1 MTNST
6 MCAKRYPYKPT
17 TLNSLNGEAIVPLTI
32 GGKRYE
38 YRVVLSGLTR
48 LVNRD
53 DGLSWDKAI
62 KTMRITDNLGSTV
75 YKGVNHGN
83 RIAILVN
90 LLHQL
95 GQTSYV
101 EHNGAWYIYI
111 KSMDV
116 LISRATKKI
125 TWQNKNNP
133 QRKKIVEEALKV
145 K

>member
-6 MCAKRYPYKPT
+6 VSAKRYPYKPT
-17 TLNSLNGEAIVPLTI
+17 TLTSLNGEAIVPLTI

-38 YRVVLSGLTR
+38 YRVVLSGITR
-48 LVNRD
+48 LIRD
-53 DGLSWDKAI
+53 DGISWDKAI
-62 KTMRITDNLGSTV
+62 KTMRIKNNLGSTM
-75 YKGVNHGN
+75 YTGVNHGN
-83 RIAILVN
+83 RTAILVN

-101 EHNGAWYIYI
+101 EHNGACYIYI

-116 LISRATKKI
+116 LVSRATKKI
-125 TWQNKNNP
+125 TWENKDNP
-133 QRKKIVEEALKV
+133 QRKKIVGEALKV